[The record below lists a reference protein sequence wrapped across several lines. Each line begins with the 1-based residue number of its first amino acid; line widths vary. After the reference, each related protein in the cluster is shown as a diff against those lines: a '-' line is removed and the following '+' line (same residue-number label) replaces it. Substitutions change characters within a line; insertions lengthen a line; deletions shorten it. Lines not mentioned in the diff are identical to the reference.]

1 MRTTARA
8 NIATSPLTASRQ
20 IPSSRPGGPSYPG
33 VSEPLISEARRYERG
48 RLVWRVPCGDV
59 IDRERCVTLFVE
71 NNQIVMVSPAGEA
84 ARMTPEQLIQLK
96 TALNEAAKMAER

>member
-1 MRTTARA
+1 MRTTTRA
-8 NIATSPLTASRQ
+8 EIATSSLKSSRQ
-20 IPSSRPGGPSYPG
+20 IPSSRAGGPAYSS
-33 VSEPLISEARRYERG
+33 VSEPLVSEARRYERG

-71 NNQIVMVSPAGEA
+71 DSQVVMISPAGEA
-84 ARMTPEQLIQLK
+84 ARLTTDQLVQLK

>member
-1 MRTTARA
+1 
-8 NIATSPLTASRQ
+8 
-20 IPSSRPGGPSYPG
+20 
-33 VSEPLISEARRYERG
+33 
-48 RLVWRVPCGDV
+48 VPCGDV